1 MTLHGIYTVF
11 RKELADHFSSY
22 RFLILFALITM
33 VSLIMVYMAG
43 MGLRQELEGVA
54 KPKFVFLML
63 FTSTGAL
70 FSLVQF
76 VAFFGPL
83 IGLILGFDA
92 INRER
97 ATGTL
102 SKLVSQPIYRD
113 SIING
118 KFLAGVATIAIML
131 TSIVL
136 LISALGLLLLG
147 VVPGIEEV
155 LRIIFYL
162 VISIF
167 YISFWLGV
175 AILFSVLFRGIA
187 TSALASLALWIFF
200 SFFVPLGATILANAF
215 APIDQEGATVE
226 RIVKHVRIQRAI
238 SLSSTMSL
246 YSDSTAV
253 IIDPMRKT
261 TKSLVLV
268 GPMERISSARFKN
281 PLPLTQSLLVVFPH
295 ISTLIALTIICF
307 AITYTTFM
315 MQEVRSV

>member
-1 MTLHGIYTVF
+1 
-11 RKELADHFSSY
+11 
-22 RFLILFALITM
+22 
-33 VSLIMVYMAG
+33 MVYMAG